1 VSAPAGGPCWELLT
15 AVQDALDCPPPA
27 DATGEQVFLRLRCER
42 ARLALAAI
50 RAVLAHQESGP
61 AEMTAAAHRLR
72 DCLADH
78 PADGY
83 GHSPFSS

>member
-1 VSAPAGGPCWELLT
+1 MSTPAGGPYWELLA

-27 DATGEQVFLRLRCER
+27 DVAGEEVFLRLRCER

-50 RAVLAHQESGP
+50 RAVLAHRDSGP
-61 AEMTAAAHRLR
+61 AEMTAAARRLR
-72 DCLADH
+72 DCLADY